1 MPITKPVSF
10 RHFRREVLKLYKA
23 PARRRATRAKID
35 QVLREFKEIC
45 KSTKDLDPAKISDW
59 MEAHPERAAATHR
72 SLLSSLRAAC
82 RYGAYKRWLE
92 NPFDY
97 RPLALWL
104 PADELEQDEQFPR
117 HRSAAEITRVL
128 RRADKEAR
136 GGSWEAL
143 RLRAALY
150 CWAYTGAGKTEVL
163 GLRVADVDLVARTI
177 TFRSHARRRLKTGAR
192 AARLAI
198 PERLLVVLEG
208 WNPPRSPG
216 WNRVA
221 LSAPAS
227 HGAVAPWSRRPQ
239 GPRPGQAARR
249 GAGVSGLT
257 ILAIRHTV
265 GTLSEGWGI
274 GELELQ
280 PSLGIPTVRP
290 SERTG
295 IPTFASSMM
304 PRRRSATTDGSS
316 VTIGRRLPAKSPA
329 HSFPGRG
336 RACPRSGYTHTEE
349 SHMDWYYVRIFAQFV
364 FSMSAIGAATG
375 AIFFAM
381 RWLLDWVA
389 VDPTDGAIMDRLE
402 SGKRIRDCEEDLQ
415 ELMILLGRPVTYAQV
430 SEFSND
436 RYSDEW
442 RWVNEELDF
451 VRRYGRRRKTGL
463 QLFPERKE
471 RAS

>member
-1 MPITKPVSF
+1 MPVTKPVSF
-10 RHFRREVLKLYKA
+10 RHFRKEVLKLYKA

-35 QVLREFKEIC
+35 QVLREFKGIC

-208 WNPPRSPG
+208 WIRHVRRAGTEWLFPHLHLTGPWLHGPAGRK
-216 WNRVA
+216 A
-221 LSAPAS
+221 LDQVKQL
-227 HGAVAPWSRRPQ
+227 GER
-239 GPRPGQAARR
+239 
-249 GAGVSGLT
+249 AGVSGLT

-280 PSLGIPTVRP
+280 RLLRHSNRKTQRRVPAFRP
-290 SERTG
+290 S
-295 IPTFASSMM
+295 
-304 PRRRSATTDGSS
+304 
-316 VTIGRRLPAKSPA
+316 PAP
-329 HSFPGRG
+329 
-336 RACPRSGYTHTEE
+336 
-349 SHMDWYYVRIFAQFV
+349 
-364 FSMSAIGAATG
+364 
-375 AIFFAM
+375 
-381 RWLLDWVA
+381 
-389 VDPTDGAIMDRLE
+389 
-402 SGKRIRDCEEDLQ
+402 
-415 ELMILLGRPVTYAQV
+415 
-430 SEFSND
+430 
-436 RYSDEW
+436 
-442 RWVNEELDF
+442 
-451 VRRYGRRRKTGL
+451 
-463 QLFPERKE
+463 
-471 RAS
+471 